1 MNEPLYVKARLCFA
15 LSQNSRWVR
24 GQYQP
29 NNWMTNANASP
40 EIWKI
45 SISLF
50 FLPKN
55 APKIRNNIQ
64 RKWENMTMSA
74 KILNVILKLCG

>member
-1 MNEPLYVKARLCFA
+1 MNEPLYVKEGLCFS

-45 SISLF
+45 FMNLL

-64 RKWENMTMSA
+64 RKCTDTTMSA
-74 KILNVILKLCG
+74 RIL

>member
-1 MNEPLYVKARLCFA
+1 MNEPLYVKAGLCFA

-24 GQYQP
+24 GQYQS
-29 NNWMTNANASP
+29 NNCMTNTNASP

-45 SISLF
+45 FMSLF

-55 APKIRNNIQ
+55 PQKIRNNIQ
-64 RKWENMTMSA
+64 RKCTNTTMSA
-74 KILNVILKLCG
+74 RILNVILKLCG